1 MFTMYGYETTIM
13 DFSESQLSKDVE
25 VAKRENLYIKT
36 VQADMTKPFPFEY
49 DSFDIIFCPVSNVYI
64 ENLDNM
70 YSEAYRVL
78 RKGELLMIGYMN
90 PWIYMYDGD
99 EVWDQTDK
107 ELSLKYSLVRLK
119 AIYRLR
125 FEHTTVMLCR
135 VLHVNRSTYYNFI
148 NKRPSKREVENQR
161 LRKLL
166 LEIYMKAK
174 KRIGTRAF
182 KIILLRDYGV
192 NISEGRILRLLKS
205 MTLPKMSTIKPRF
218 KSKKAPVFSSDNLLK
233 QEFNPNSPNQ
243 VWTTDFT
250 YISIGPK
257 RHVYLCAILDLYSR
271 KCIAWKVS
279 DRIDAKLACDTLEI
293 AINKRKPKE
302 PIIFH
307 SDQGSQFKSA
317 SFRKL
322 LDEHQLLASYSK
334 PGYPYDNAVTE
345 VFFKYLKQR
354 EINRRTYH
362 SIQEVQ
368 LSCFEYIE
376 QFYNNYNP
384 HSANN
389 GLTPNQKEENY
400 FKKI

>member
-1 MFTMYGYETTIM
+1 
-13 DFSESQLSKDVE
+13 
-25 VAKRENLYIKT
+25 
-36 VQADMTKPFPFEY
+36 
-49 DSFDIIFCPVSNVYI
+49 
-64 ENLDNM
+64 
-70 YSEAYRVL
+70 
-78 RKGELLMIGYMN
+78 
-90 PWIYMYDGD
+90 
-99 EVWDQTDK
+99 
-107 ELSLKYSLVRLK
+107 
-119 AIYRLR
+119 
-125 FEHTTVMLCR
+125 
-135 VLHVNRSTYYNFI
+135 
-148 NKRPSKREVENQR
+148 
-161 LRKLL
+161 
-166 LEIYMKAK
+166 MKAK

-233 QEFNPNSPNQ
+233 QEFNPNSPSQ

-322 LDEHQLLASYSK
+322 LDEHQLLASYS
-334 PGYPYDNAVTE
+334 
-345 VFFKYLKQR
+345 
-354 EINRRTYH
+354 
-362 SIQEVQ
+362 IQEVQ

>member
-1 MFTMYGYETTIM
+1 M
-13 DFSESQLSKDVE
+13 
-25 VAKRENLYIKT
+25 
-36 VQADMTKPFPFEY
+36 
-49 DSFDIIFCPVSNVYI
+49 
-64 ENLDNM
+64 
-70 YSEAYRVL
+70 
-78 RKGELLMIGYMN
+78 
-90 PWIYMYDGD
+90 
-99 EVWDQTDK
+99 
-107 ELSLKYSLVRLK
+107 
-119 AIYRLR
+119 
-125 FEHTTVMLCR
+125 
-135 VLHVNRSTYYNFI
+135 
-148 NKRPSKREVENQR
+148 
-161 LRKLL
+161 
-166 LEIYMKAK
+166 
-174 KRIGTRAF
+174 
-182 KIILLRDYGV
+182 
-192 NISEGRILRLLKS
+192 
-205 MTLPKMSTIKPRF
+205 
-218 KSKKAPVFSSDNLLK
+218 KAPVFSFDNLLK

-322 LDEHQLLASYSK
+322 LDEHQLLASYS
-334 PGYPYDNAVTE
+334 
-345 VFFKYLKQR
+345 
-354 EINRRTYH
+354 
-362 SIQEVQ
+362 IQEVQ

-384 HSANN
+384 HSANK

>member
-1 MFTMYGYETTIM
+1 M
-13 DFSESQLSKDVE
+13 
-25 VAKRENLYIKT
+25 
-36 VQADMTKPFPFEY
+36 
-49 DSFDIIFCPVSNVYI
+49 
-64 ENLDNM
+64 
-70 YSEAYRVL
+70 
-78 RKGELLMIGYMN
+78 
-90 PWIYMYDGD
+90 
-99 EVWDQTDK
+99 
-107 ELSLKYSLVRLK
+107 K

-218 KSKKAPVFSSDNLLK
+218 KSNKSPVFSSDNLLK

-322 LDEHQLLASYSK
+322 LDEHQLLASYS
-334 PGYPYDNAVTE
+334 
-345 VFFKYLKQR
+345 
-354 EINRRTYH
+354 
-362 SIQEVQ
+362 IQEVQ

>member
-1 MFTMYGYETTIM
+1 MYGYETTIM

-205 MTLPKMSTIKPRF
+205 MTLPKMSTIKPCF
-218 KSKKAPVFSSDNLLK
+218 KSNKSPVFSSDNLLK

-243 VWTTDFT
+243 VWTTDLT

-257 RHVYLCAILDLYSR
+257 RHVYLYAILDLYSR

-345 VFFKYLKQR
+345 VFFKYLKHR

-384 HSANN
+384 HSANK

>member
-1 MFTMYGYETTIM
+1 M
-13 DFSESQLSKDVE
+13 
-25 VAKRENLYIKT
+25 
-36 VQADMTKPFPFEY
+36 
-49 DSFDIIFCPVSNVYI
+49 
-64 ENLDNM
+64 
-70 YSEAYRVL
+70 
-78 RKGELLMIGYMN
+78 
-90 PWIYMYDGD
+90 
-99 EVWDQTDK
+99 
-107 ELSLKYSLVRLK
+107 
-119 AIYRLR
+119 
-125 FEHTTVMLCR
+125 
-135 VLHVNRSTYYNFI
+135 
-148 NKRPSKREVENQR
+148 
-161 LRKLL
+161 
-166 LEIYMKAK
+166 
-174 KRIGTRAF
+174 
-182 KIILLRDYGV
+182 
-192 NISEGRILRLLKS
+192 
-205 MTLPKMSTIKPRF
+205 
-218 KSKKAPVFSSDNLLK
+218 KAPVFSFDNLLK

-250 YISIGPK
+250 YISIGAK
-257 RHVYLCAILDLYSR
+257 RHVYLCAIIDLYSR

-293 AINKRKPKE
+293 AIKKRKPKE

-345 VFFKYLKQR
+345 VFFKYLKQG

-384 HSANN
+384 HSANK

>member
-1 MFTMYGYETTIM
+1 
-13 DFSESQLSKDVE
+13 
-25 VAKRENLYIKT
+25 
-36 VQADMTKPFPFEY
+36 
-49 DSFDIIFCPVSNVYI
+49 
-64 ENLDNM
+64 
-70 YSEAYRVL
+70 
-78 RKGELLMIGYMN
+78 
-90 PWIYMYDGD
+90 
-99 EVWDQTDK
+99 
-107 ELSLKYSLVRLK
+107 
-119 AIYRLR
+119 
-125 FEHTTVMLCR
+125 MLCR

-182 KIILLRDYGV
+182 KIIL
-192 NISEGRILRLLKS
+192 
-205 MTLPKMSTIKPRF
+205 
-218 KSKKAPVFSSDNLLK
+218 VFSSDNLLK

>member
-1 MFTMYGYETTIM
+1 MYGYETTIM

-90 PWIYMYDGD
+90 PWIYMYDVD

-166 LEIYMKAK
+166 L
-174 KRIGTRAF
+174 
-182 KIILLRDYGV
+182 
-192 NISEGRILRLLKS
+192 
-205 MTLPKMSTIKPRF
+205 
-218 KSKKAPVFSSDNLLK
+218 
-233 QEFNPNSPNQ
+233 
-243 VWTTDFT
+243 
-250 YISIGPK
+250 
-257 RHVYLCAILDLYSR
+257 
-271 KCIAWKVS
+271 
-279 DRIDAKLACDTLEI
+279 
-293 AINKRKPKE
+293 
-302 PIIFH
+302 
-307 SDQGSQFKSA
+307 
-317 SFRKL
+317 
-322 LDEHQLLASYSK
+322 
-334 PGYPYDNAVTE
+334 
-345 VFFKYLKQR
+345 
-354 EINRRTYH
+354 
-362 SIQEVQ
+362 
-368 LSCFEYIE
+368 
-376 QFYNNYNP
+376 
-384 HSANN
+384 
-389 GLTPNQKEENY
+389 
-400 FKKI
+400 

>member
-1 MFTMYGYETTIM
+1 
-13 DFSESQLSKDVE
+13 
-25 VAKRENLYIKT
+25 
-36 VQADMTKPFPFEY
+36 
-49 DSFDIIFCPVSNVYI
+49 
-64 ENLDNM
+64 
-70 YSEAYRVL
+70 
-78 RKGELLMIGYMN
+78 
-90 PWIYMYDGD
+90 
-99 EVWDQTDK
+99 
-107 ELSLKYSLVRLK
+107 
-119 AIYRLR
+119 
-125 FEHTTVMLCR
+125 MLCR

-148 NKRPSKREVENQR
+148 NKNPSKREVENQR

-205 MTLPKMSTIKPRF
+205 MTLPKMSTIKPCF
-218 KSKKAPVFSSDNLLK
+218 KSNKSPVFSSDNLLK

-250 YISIGPK
+250 YISIGAK
-257 RHVYLCAILDLYSR
+257 RHVYLCAIIDLYSR

-293 AINKRKPKE
+293 AINKRNPKE

-322 LDEHQLLASYSK
+322 LDEHQLLASYS
-334 PGYPYDNAVTE
+334 
-345 VFFKYLKQR
+345 
-354 EINRRTYH
+354 
-362 SIQEVQ
+362 IQEVQ

-384 HSANN
+384 HSPNN
-389 GLTPNQKEENY
+389 GLTPN
-400 FKKI
+400 

>member
-1 MFTMYGYETTIM
+1 MS
-13 DFSESQLSKDVE
+13 DF
-25 VAKRENLYIKT
+25 KRYDEDFKQSLVNLYQTGKTQTELCKDYGVSSSALAKWIKQYSQVRLEDNT
-36 VQADMTKPFPFEY
+36 VLTAKQIQELQKRNAQLRGRKSDLKK
-49 DSFDIIFCPVSNVYI
+49 
-64 ENLDNM
+64 
-70 YSEAYRVL
+70 SECHIHAKL
-78 RKGELLMIGYMN
+78 
-90 PWIYMYDGD
+90 
-99 EVWDQTDK
+99 Q
-107 ELSLKYSLVRLK
+107 VRLK

-233 QEFNPNSPNQ
+233 QEFNPNSPSQ